1 MLFRSGAFER
11 TADCR
16 IYEYRLSGIAAR
28 LKFDIEDF
36 ATFDLA
42 VAEGSTVRV
51 KVTDTE
57 LTASVTDRDGKT
69 TSKIAIA
76 PDPAKAA
83 RQQAMDRYFDGTHFA
98 VPSMKENLP
107 SLSRYFDPPLDY
119 SSIE

>member
-1 MLFRSGAFER
+1 M
-11 TADCR
+11 
-16 IYEYRLSGIAAR
+16 
-28 LKFDIEDF
+28 
-36 ATFDLA
+36 
-42 VAEGSTVRV
+42 AEGSTVRV

-69 TSKIAIA
+69 THKSTIAL
-76 PDPAKAA
+76 DPAKAA